1 MTTYKE
7 VIGFVTP
14 KYLDQ
19 HWFTSFHVNYEQKT
33 KQDIPVKIIFEEKT
47 YIASMVNNDMKNYDE
62 LLEEIKQRD
71 SMLEYLGYN
80 HEGINYKEEYYKL
93 KSIVENKNDRT

>member
-1 MTTYKE
+1 MFKE

-19 HWFTSFHVNYEQKT
+19 HWFTSFHVNYSPKS
-33 KQDIPVKIIFEEKT
+33 KNDIPVKIIFEEKT

-71 SMLEYLGYN
+71 SMLEYLGFNY
-80 HEGINYKEEYYKL
+80 EGINYKEEYYKL
-93 KSIVENKNDRT
+93 KSIVENNNDRT